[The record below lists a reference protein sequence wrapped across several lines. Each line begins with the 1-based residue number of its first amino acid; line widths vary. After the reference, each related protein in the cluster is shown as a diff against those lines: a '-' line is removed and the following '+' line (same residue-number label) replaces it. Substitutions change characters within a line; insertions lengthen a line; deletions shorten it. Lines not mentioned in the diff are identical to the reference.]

1 MLHHERED
9 GSGYPFGLK
18 GDRIHEIAKIIA
30 VADIYDAMTSNR
42 YYKEKRCPFEVIE
55 YIEKEHLGTLDHR
68 ITSTFLRNIASYYI
82 GEHARLSSGETG
94 VPTTFQSLS
103 SNVQTGTSI
112 CRPTARSG

>member
-1 MLHHERED
+1 
-9 GSGYPFGLK
+9 
-18 GDRIHEIAKIIA
+18 
-30 VADIYDAMTSNR
+30 NR

-94 VPTTFQSLS
+94 EIVYINPYNISKPIVKCADRYIDLS
-103 SNVQTGTSI
+103 TDSKIRITEMS
-112 CRPTARSG
+112 